1 MRITEQ
7 QLLQIM
13 PHAGPRAGVFVPVL
27 NAAMKRWQIDTPRRI
42 AAFLAQIGHESSQ
55 LRNTREIWGPTPE
68 QARYDLRTDLG
79 NTPQADGDGKRYR
92 GRGLIQITGRANY
105 AAVSIVL
112 FGDDRLLK
120 TPELLEQPEWAAESA
135 GWFWSTNGLN
145 RLADAGRFEAITR
158 RINGGLNGQDDRLAL
173 WDRAKEVLA

>member
-1 MRITEQ
+1 MSITEQ

-13 PHAGPRAGVFVPVL
+13 PNAGPRAGVFVPVL
-27 NAAMKRWQIDTPRRI
+27 NAAMKRWQIDTPRRV
-42 AAFLAQIGHESSQ
+42 AAFLAQVGHESNQ
-55 LRNTREIWGPTPE
+55 LRNTRELWGPTPA

-79 NTPQADGDGKRYR
+79 NTPQPDGDGQRYR

-105 AAVSIVL
+105 AAVSIAL

-145 RLADAGRFEAITR
+145 RLADAGQFEAITR

-173 WDRAKEVLA
+173 WGRAKEVMA